1 MKIKAGLSALLILS
15 ALSNNLIAQNILP
28 ADLQIKMAL
37 QASPA
42 DKKDS
47 AMVYGYSSTGE
58 FVVLRKGLND
68 MVCLADNPK
77 QKGVYISCYFQELE
91 PFMARGRE
99 LNADRKSYK
108 QKMDTR
114 EQEVKSGKLSMPKQ
128 PTTLFAYWGTDEA
141 LNPETGALKDAQ
153 RRYVVYIPFAT
164 SKTTGLPNRPDVPGM
179 PWIMDEGTHKAHIM
193 INPANM
199 LHKH

>member
-1 MKIKAGLSALLILS
+1 MKRNLVLSGLVALFTGS
-15 ALSNNLIAQNILP
+15 SELIAQDILP
-28 ADLQIKMAL
+28 AELQIKMAL
-37 QASPA
+37 QAAPA

-47 AMVYGYSSTGE
+47 AMVYGYSSAGQ
-58 FVVLRKGLND
+58 FVILRKGLND

-77 QKGVYISCYFQELE
+77 QKGVYINCYFKELE

-99 LNADRKSYK
+99 LNAERKTYK

-114 EQEVKSGKLSMPKQ
+114 ELDVKNGKVLMPKQ
-128 PTTLFAYWGTDEA
+128 PTTLFAYWGSDEA
-141 LNPETGALKDAQ
+141 LNTETGELKDAQ

-164 SKTTGLPNRPDVPGM
+164 SKTTGLPNKPDVPGM